1 MVNIYLKYAMP
12 MQSNLPTNVV
22 KYFYI
27 FKIEPWE
34 VLKLLLFVIVL
45 SLNQLKII
53 PLSIPLNIKIK

>member
-1 MVNIYLKYAMP
+1 MVNNYLKYALP
-12 MQSNLPTNVV
+12 MQSNLLNVV

-27 FKIEPWE
+27 LKIEPWE

-45 SLNQLKII
+45 SLNQLKFI